1 MAGQAIHIRKVE
13 KGTKVFVYGKLFDKS
28 EKGYKDGAIYTL
40 NTTSK
45 SLAGESL
52 KCIVDKAKK
61 AISIKANPDFPI
73 DDIKIVGTSSLTK
86 LKGTYNNSGTF
97 TRGFGDIIGE
107 ILKTI
112 PNINGL
118 TVDFSED
125 AVSKLKKAGKGQN
138 LILNS
143 FDYNYINGLFN
154 TEKKTT
160 NENSLHA
167 SIRYLNTKIPKLP
180 KSAGKKGKQLSE
192 AFKKQI
198 FEEVLNNLDEAELS
212 KLLFQ
217 IYNKYFSTL
226 QNKIEL
232 FKKTDTHKLEY
243 VIEQF
248 DSHFTKYSDNEKKW
262 QNLFEEHY
270 RVINPNYKYVIRE
283 VDTIFDSLDI
293 EAYSRPVDFIGVD
306 IYNNVELVELKTP
319 KAPVISSIKDR
330 NNYCL
335 VHNCTKA
342 CTQLEKY
349 LISLETN
356 KSNVEK
362 LIKEKISLKYGVK
375 VKDINVVISKPKAKL
390 IMGMTKPLL
399 DKPSRHSDFQLQRH
413 SFKNI
418 EIVTFDEIYS
428 SLVEIKTE
436 LSKKLKR
443 K

>member
-1 MAGQAIHIRKVE
+1 MAGQSIHIRKVE
-13 KGTKVFVYGKLFDKS
+13 NGTKVFVFGKLFDKS
-28 EKGYKDGAIYTL
+28 EKGYKDGTTYSL
-40 NTTSK
+40 NVKSK
-45 SLAGESL
+45 SLAGENL
-52 KCIVDKAKK
+52 RCIIDKAKK
-61 AISIKANPDFPI
+61 TISIKANPQFPI
-73 DDIKIVGTSSLTK
+73 ADIKIVGTSSLTK

-97 TRGFGDIIGE
+97 TRGFGDVIRD

-118 TVDFSED
+118 TVDFSEE
-125 AVSKLKKAGKGQN
+125 ASSKLTKVGKGQN
-138 LILNS
+138 LTLSS
-143 FDYNYINGLFN
+143 FDYNYVNGLFN
-154 TEKKTT
+154 AEKRTT
-160 NENSLHA
+160 NENSLHVA
-167 SIRYLNTKIPKLP
+167 IRYLNTKIPKLP
-180 KSAGKKGKQLSE
+180 KPVGKKGKQLSE
-192 AFKKQI
+192 TFKKQI
-198 FEEVLNNLDEAELS
+198 FEEVLNNLDEGELA

-217 IYNKYFSTL
+217 IYNKYFSAL

-243 VIEQF
+243 VIDQF
-248 DSHFTKYSDNEKKW
+248 DSHFLKYSDNEKKW

-293 EAYSRPVDFIGVD
+293 EADSRPVDFIGID
-306 IYNNVELVELKTP
+306 IYNNLELIEFKTP
-319 KAPVISSIKDR
+319 KAPVISSRKDR

-349 LISLETN
+349 LISIETN
-356 KSNVEK
+356 KANVEK
-362 LIKEKISLKYGVK
+362 LVKEKISYKYGLK

-390 IMGMTKPLL
+390 IMGMINSLL

-418 EIVTFDEIYS
+418 EIITFDEIYS